1 LAPGKEGTEVNAASN
16 FAEIKELLE
25 GGVTLPD
32 ALPNFFPCLP
42 HAFP

>member
-1 LAPGKEGTEVNAASN
+1 VNAASH

-32 ALPNFFPCLP
+32 AIMPRTKPDRAEQLPLFGDID
-42 HAFP
+42 